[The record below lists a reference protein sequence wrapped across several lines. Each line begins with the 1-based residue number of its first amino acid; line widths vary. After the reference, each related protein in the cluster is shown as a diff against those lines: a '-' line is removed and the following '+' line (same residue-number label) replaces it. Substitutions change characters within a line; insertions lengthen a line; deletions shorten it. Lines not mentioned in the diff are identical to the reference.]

1 MPLTVRVKPRA
12 ERQIERAAAWWKEN
26 RPVAPGAIRSDLK
39 AALEALV
46 EQPGIGTCV
55 ENARDPETR
64 RLYLARTRYFVY
76 YRPRGQY
83 LEVVA
88 FWHSSRE
95 HGPSV

>member
-1 MPLTVRVKPRA
+1 LALIVRVKPRV
-12 ERQIERAAAWWKEN
+12 ERQIVAAALWWSEN
-26 RPVAPGAIRSDLK
+26 RPAAPGAIRSDLQ

-46 EQPGIGTCV
+46 EQPGIGTLV

-76 YRPRGQY
+76 YRPRGKY

-88 FWHSSRE
+88 YWHSSRE
-95 HGPSV
+95 HGPTV

>member
-1 MPLTVRVKPRA
+1 MALIVRVKPRA
-12 ERQIERAAAWWKEN
+12 ERQIDAAAVWWSEH
-26 RPVAPGAIRSDLK
+26 RPSAPGAIRSDLK

-46 EQPGIGTCV
+46 EQPGIGTLV

-76 YRPRGQY
+76 YRPRGKY